1 MKSVTENSIL
11 AIKVLYTLEYLETI
25 EDLSLDEIVEGIF
38 GLTSSIKDFDPDDF
52 TVEDGEPVLKEYS
65 ATGYMV
71 DRLQNAYLENRLREQ
86 YEEELEAE
94 QKFELLDKIKLR
106 ENT

>member
-1 MKSVTENSIL
+1 
-11 AIKVLYTLEYLETI
+11 
-25 EDLSLDEIVEGIF
+25 
-38 GLTSSIKDFDPDDF
+38 
-52 TVEDGEPVLKEYS
+52 
-65 ATGYMV
+65 
-71 DRLQNAYLENRLREQ
+71 LENRLREQ